1 MTANSQLPLILRL
14 KLFLRRK
21 TRGCLPVS
29 INSLVLSVMLLLP
42 ADIAAKNTCR
52 FVPALS
58 REKFTELKCN
68 YDDATNT
75 LTCEGNSVAGTA
87 RSTSQYT
94 LKYPNKTAFVQ
105 EGVFGQ
111 ILHTSR
117 TWGFSSDNGGY
128 DESQQLTFENGRLVR
143 ITIIPNEDIN
153 NSKQID
159 FSDWDKSGRPITGWQ
174 NRELC
179 STSKGDS
186 IEMREIP
193 VKITYNEKS
202 RKRITVL
209 DFGKAQPVELAKKC
223 KAARLSLEES
233 FDYPFGK
240 AKGNDCQKICIE

>member
-105 EGVFGQ
+105 EGVSGQ

-117 TWGFSSDNGGY
+117 TWGFSYDNGGY
-128 DESQQLTFENGRLVR
+128 DESHQLTFENGRLVR
-143 ITIIPNEDIN
+143 ITIIPNEDLN

-159 FSDWDKSGRPITGWQ
+159 FSDWDKSGRPIAGRQ
-174 NRELC
+174 NKEFCETR
-179 STSKGDS
+179 KGDS
-186 IEMREIP
+186 IEMHDIP
-193 VKITYNEKS
+193 VKITYNAKA
-202 RKRITVL
+202 RKRITIR
-209 DFGKAQPVELAKKC
+209 DFGKAQPVEPGGKC
-223 KAARLSLEES
+223 KLPNLKTEEH
-233 FDYPFGK
+233 FDFPIGK
-240 AKGNDCQKICIE
+240 PDGKDGQKICIE